1 MVRSLRR
8 YLKNRGSA
16 MFMVLSSMTA
26 LMVSCMAMYFAVVS
40 SRDTQYAIFNQ
51 QQSYQSAM
59 SIVDGIVAG
68 LRDSAG
74 IDTTSTENANF
85 KNQLDELYKK
95 MMAMKP
101 GDMLSSNDNGF
112 AAFAASAAGKKD
124 DQNQVGSY
132 ALDITRLA
140 DEDAGK
146 TMVWDIA
153 IATSVNG
160 STSAYHQFLR
170 ISPGNGSP
178 QTPAPMRLVEATGT
192 VPNNSVF
199 GTGVMQSDVFFDTE
213 FAMLRPYF
221 GTGNL
226 TFAKGFGAKGS
237 VELYYD
243 TLNSTSSY
251 TSGYVANW
259 YIGKDLII
267 PSTINTNI
275 KFQDGAKVII
285 GENFYAHRRSN
296 DLENAF
302 IYVIGDMY
310 SNSQLL
316 NSSKYF
322 VDGDFYIEYGPDAGG
337 SYGNIF
343 YGRYNN
349 VYVNGKVYYQ
359 TEKDGPYT
367 EFNKTEKIANSRISI
382 VETFAGAWTDVA
394 GSELTINSNTQTVLT
409 PDEAKARLKSELT
422 SGNCPK
428 WVVDDASLKTIEN
441 GPSFADGTSSSNTP
455 GERTLSFD
463 PAHEIRTI
471 EYDAVTNDSCT
482 IDKIDLNVSNGYGG
496 YTTRQCAL
504 IVDTGDNVDNTY
516 TIRVNG
522 YEDIDGKG
530 EKKYFSWT
538 PFDFSNG
545 ARNMMDDRDYAE
557 VTVNVYVKGKGS
569 LVIDVPPR
577 VIYQAVSYSQVMHY
591 NMAIL
596 AGQNPESKEVPK
608 LVHGDSFLPYIHHS
622 CPENCTKCSYTK
634 AEQLPEI
641 GNDHKCSACGKQKVR
656 YYCANHDVYSQE
668 FCFDCDHDRGFV
680 HWKEDGTTPYG
691 ICKDHILKS
700 EARAAVDSQATA
712 IGATPDKLSG
722 TIVAPSVN
730 IFLISSDE
738 SADIRLSEYPTASGD
753 FRDVKY
759 NPFCGFIYTPYMTLK
774 TIADANTGD
783 VVKIMGGYNV
793 SDFLLN
799 EFATYIGCWP
809 ETLPHSIMVNNGTDS
824 IEAIGGDWKFDIS
837 Y

>member
-1 MVRSLRR
+1 
-8 YLKNRGSA
+8 
-16 MFMVLSSMTA
+16 MTA

-40 SRDTQYAIFNQ
+40 SRDTQYAVFNQ

-112 AAFAASAAGKKD
+112 AAFASSAEGKKD

-132 ALDITRLA
+132 AIDITRLA

-178 QTPAPMRLVEATGT
+178 QTPAPIRLVEATGT
-192 VPNNSVF
+192 VPNNSIF

-213 FAMLRPYF
+213 FAMLRPYY

-226 TFAKGFGAKGS
+226 TFAKSFGAKGS

-243 TLNSTSSY
+243 TLNSGDSY
-251 TSGYVANW
+251 TSDYVANW
-259 YIGKDLII
+259 FVGKDLII
-267 PSTINTNI
+267 PTTLNTNI
-275 KFQDGAKVII
+275 KFKDGAKVII
-285 GENFYAHRRSN
+285 GGNFYAHRRAN

-302 IYVIGDMY
+302 VYVAGDMY
-310 SNSQLL
+310 CNSELL

-322 VDGDFYIEYGPDAGG
+322 VDGNFYIERGPD
-337 SYGNIF
+337 SLGN
-343 YGRYNN
+343 YESMLWGRYSN
-349 VYVNGKVYYQ
+349 VYVNGDIYYQ
-359 TEKDGPYT
+359 DGKDGPYVKIDKDHAAN
-367 EFNKTEKIANSRISI
+367 FNFTNGKIIDSISG
-382 VETFAGAWTDVA
+382 TWDNVA
-394 GSELTINSNTQTVLT
+394 GTSLSINTNTQTVLST
-409 PDEAKARLKSELT
+409 TEAKEMLNVELS

-428 WVVDDASLKTIEN
+428 WVVDDESLKTIEN
-441 GPSFADGTSSSNTP
+441 GPKFTDGLNSSDAV
-455 GERTLSFD
+455 GDRTLSFS
-463 PAHEIRTI
+463 PGYEIRTI
-471 EYDAVTNDSCT
+471 KYDAETNDSCT
-482 IDKIDLNVSNGYGG
+482 IDKVDLNVDNGYGG
-496 YTTRQCAL
+496 YTTRSCAL

-516 TIRVNG
+516 TIRING
-522 YEDIDGKG
+522 YEDIDGSG

-538 PFDFSNG
+538 PFDFSTG
-545 ARNMMDDRDYAE
+545 FRNVMNEREYAE

-569 LVIDVPPR
+569 LVIDVPPG

-608 LVHGDSFLPYIHHS
+608 LVHGNSFLPYIHHN
-622 CPENCTKCSYTK
+622 CPEDCSQCSYK
-634 AEQLPEI
+634 KVEMLPETN
-641 GNDHKCSACGKQKVR
+641 NDHKCSVCKKTKVK
-656 YYCANHDVYSQE
+656 YYCETHEAYSQE

-680 HWKEDGTTPYG
+680 HWKEDGETPYG

-700 EARAAVDSQATA
+700 EARAAVSSKASE
-712 IGATPDKLSG
+712 IGAIADEIYG
-722 TIVAPSVN
+722 TIVAPTTN
-730 IFLISSDE
+730 IFLISCDE
-738 SADIRLSEYPTASGD
+738 SADIRLSEYPTTSGD

-774 TIADANTGD
+774 TIANANTGD
-783 VVKIMGGYNV
+783 VVKILGGYNV

-809 ETLPHSIMVNNGTDS
+809 ETFPHGIMVNNGADS